1 MDNLVRGVAS
11 KAKLIGLILLFAA
24 TAFVLVLDAA
34 GIGGG
39 FMPVIGSLILLVV
52 DLAMVGIIPLLIAL
66 KKHDLVKYA
75 FAPVF
80 GYWIISTLF
89 NRIGRADWITS
100 GTNGIVIT
108 ASLFDFIAGCALLA
122 VIVMAVLF
130 FITKKSKMLQIGFC
144 ILAGALV
151 FFFLAWVMWIAA
163 YAKFDADWTSY
174 FGAFYNYLFFPFGL
188 AFVALDLLMGSGTVG
203 KQAVTETNEAEEEAP
218 AQEETDEAEQED
230 IAVEANADEE

>member
-11 KAKLIGLILLFAA
+11 KAKLIGMILLFAA

-144 ILAGALV
+144 ILTGALV

-203 KQAVTETNEAEEEAP
+203 TAKAAP
-218 AQEETDEAEQED
+218 AEGTTSETAYDAEQDASLDED
-230 IAVEANADEE
+230 LNNGGDIE